1 MTGDV
6 SLVLLA
12 VARREGGV
20 TVTLSG
26 GETLELA
33 PDALPAGLP
42 PPGQAVPPDV
52 VAQLRAAADRKAIA
66 KRVFALL
73 DRRPWTLGRLRAR
86 LAADGFPKSA
96 VEAVLARF
104 AAEGLVDDRRFA
116 EAFVRD
122 VLRRKAVGRQ
132 WLRARLAA
140 QAVPAAV
147 AEAALA
153 ELLPLPRERELAARA
168 AAERWR
174 RAGAPTPAAVARVA
188 RFLAARGF
196 APALARGAARAAAP
210 RGAGG
215 RADGAAGGEAGGE
228 ADAGAD
234 ATADDAAVF
243 DADGEPDGGAED
255 TAADDADLGAP
266 GEEEDA

>member
-1 MTGDV
+1 MTDDA
-6 SLVLLA
+6 SPVLLA

-52 VAQLRAAADRKAIA
+52 LAQLRAAADRKAIA
-66 KRVFALL
+66 KRVFSLL

-86 LAADGFPKSA
+86 LAADGYPEPA
-96 VEAVLARF
+96 VAAVLARF

-122 VLRRKAVGRQ
+122 ALRRKAVGRL

-140 QAVPAAV
+140 QAVPAAD

-153 ELLPLPRERELAARA
+153 ALLPLPRERELAARA

-215 RADGAAGGEAGGE
+215 RADGAADG
-228 ADAGAD
+228 
-234 ATADDAAVF
+234 TADGAV
-243 DADGEPDGGAED
+243 DG
-255 TAADDADLGAP
+255 AADDGAEGDGDLGAP
-266 GEEEDA
+266 DGEDDG

>member
-1 MTGDV
+1 MTDDA
-6 SLVLLA
+6 SPVLLA

-42 PPGQAVPPDV
+42 SPGRAVPPDV
-52 VAQLRAAADRKAIA
+52 LAQLRAAADRKAIA

-86 LAADGFPKSA
+86 LAADGYPEPA
-96 VEAVLARF
+96 VVAVLARF
-104 AAEGLVDDRRFA
+104 AAEGLIDDRRFA

-122 VLRRKAVGRQ
+122 ALRRKPVGRQ

-140 QAVPAAV
+140 QAVPAADV
-147 AEAALA
+147 EAALA
-153 ELLPLPRERELAARA
+153 ALLPLPRERELALLA

-196 APALARGAARAAAP
+196 APALARGAAREAAP

-215 RADGAAGGEAGGE
+215 PVDGEAAAEAAGGPG
-228 ADAGAD
+228 AGAGD
-234 ATADDAAVF
+234 GPGDGPGGGPDD
-243 DADGEPDGGAED
+243 GAEGD
-255 TAADDADLGAP
+255 GDPGAP
-266 GEEEDA
+266 GGEEDD